1 MKRLKIIA
9 IILLIISLIS
19 FFVIGIANEYKA
31 FLKEES
37 ELIVYCA
44 IFFIL
49 AASIILFSIYNFKIE
64 KNVGSFVV
72 FNRIICIFR
81 RWIYDNY

>member
-37 ELIVYCA
+37 ELIVY
-44 IFFIL
+44 
-49 AASIILFSIYNFKIE
+49 
-64 KNVGSFVV
+64 
-72 FNRIICIFR
+72 
-81 RWIYDNY
+81 

>member
-37 ELIVYCA
+37 ELIVYCN

-49 AASIILFSIYNFKIE
+49 AESII
-64 KNVGSFVV
+64 
-72 FNRIICIFR
+72 
-81 RWIYDNY
+81 